1 MMNSRM
7 RKVAFCLLSAGLV
20 GSLGVAAFE
29 WKTARDVK
37 AIAADDENSW
47 RRKTELVIESL
58 RQSEEKHAAAL
69 LDIRRL
75 QAASERNEAGV
86 AERSSVDSESDL
98 TPAVSSPL
106 SPAVVLDAYQQLAT
120 ARLAQAQSLKTAK
133 VVGRQSSALR
143 LIKEAAELR
152 SITDNILKLA
162 RADSQKL
169 QDSVSKFWIN
179 LMPQL
184 RNGAIDW
191 LSETSLLAIK
201 EHRWTV
207 SNRLPVDN
215 LMAISPDGRTTAVF
229 QSLPIDRTAAKLPRI
244 AGKIRIYD
252 LKTGDLSS
260 EFDVSIDRSST
271 LVAGSLFFQQ
281 KGQTLALATLPGFSG
296 FGRPTEVTIQRFDAA
311 TGAADELRVLNLE
324 GNTQARDLSLQAIAD
339 GERILIKSFLKGNV
353 WNVTDGR
360 QIRSFSG
367 DEIVSVNSDKYV
379 LVMKNST
386 SAEAELVDIE
396 LGTTLRSI
404 KLPGGN
410 VTKFRG
416 AKPLKTAVALNMNR
430 LVSIIKGGQSTGSMA
445 SNTLVISDS
454 ATGNVVAEYP
464 LSGEGAT
471 FDVSSDGRFIAAIS
485 SESVMLIDARS
496 GVVLKSAGHPPPPAA
511 QAGQQRSSQP
521 GSFSWKPLS
530 IGFVPNQTKLVTIM
544 QGLHQRRAKGTLL
557 QLWDVSIS
565 QTSNNLIFQQKYAVT
580 DIAVDG
586 ANRGFVTSG
595 ADGSVREFNAK
606 GEQGWVTA
614 VERPGLFPAPTAS
627 HFDSAGESF
636 RIDSQDKV
644 RLFDVATGML
654 RKEVPREHFLARAT
668 NGNLAII
675 REGKQ
680 NQQVVMYDIAT
691 DKILTKFADARW
703 QKVRSVRFSP
713 DNRHVIGAVPVGR
726 GLQILVSQIAD
737 GQTVSSIN
745 AEMASNFPLFHQS
758 AKNVALSS
766 DGTKLALIRSDRS
779 EPPVFSVYNLP
790 GGQRAGEWRLEH
802 GEKPTNTRF
811 SYRLAFDGPQHHL
824 VIQEVVD
831 SEVTVYLW
839 DLNNPEGKEISSG
852 WYAHQVQAKLL
863 IDGTRVLITGQ
874 KQPEDRPLDRPLDP
888 PFAAFELWD
897 VATGELL
904 ASGGSEETTST
915 DVVHYDRADAF
926 AVCSGRFDSNNK
938 CEVLSGR
945 TGEVVVTVLQQVTNK
960 SPDGRFLIL
969 ENDSDLIAQRVV
981 DLSDP
986 ERNFSITG
994 DVAGFSPDGRYCL
1007 TNTIDAKTRD
1017 TTRHV
1022 LWDLEEGRS
1031 LEIELSPA
1039 SLKYGSFV
1047 PIGGRIPFSRDGR
1060 FLVINDED
1068 ATLKILDL
1076 KSEKPVGNINLR
1088 HGNFIP
1094 ESDSFV
1100 VSGFEFNPD
1109 ASQLAIQVN
1118 GQIRFYDLAN
1128 GSVSSVVRRA
1138 GHLTGSAQA
1147 VTVSPDAR
1155 YVVSGSGDRTV
1166 CIWSRETGAFLSMLD
1181 GFESPVADLAFSL
1194 DGRRVAVLESAGHC
1208 SMWSVATDD
1217 RQGIPDIAFLWRVAL
1232 LPSEN
1237 SEPPQ
1242 QPGVVTFDKAD
1253 GYIAVSSNVAIQL
1266 LDVKTGKLHHQL
1278 VVPDASDAVV
1288 ACRFTPD
1295 AGLVAAYGDGTI
1307 RVWDTATHSV
1317 ARSWH
1322 TGQTQL
1328 AAIAVNDDGSLLAT
1342 AGDDVRIWQL
1352 NSNELLFRVNLHK
1365 DIVSAIA
1372 FHTGNRLVSAS
1383 RDGTFV
1389 VWKPEDLRTALIPLG
1404 LDWSTG
1410 SPGASVKQDTTPN
1423 KSLSPGGPPT
1433 ENHLTPKE
1441 IITDASVESAWDVKE
1456 VARISSTLKTT
1467 FEKALKAKPTDTYQ
1481 EEYREET
1488 QFDLS
1493 PLEQVLE
1500 SAGSTDKETRRQA
1513 VVALGQRFQKN
1524 KLTLPVLLSALKD
1537 ADLRVRDAA
1546 VEALGATE
1554 APGAIVVQPLLDTIR
1569 DAESIRSE
1577 VDVFIVDSL
1586 QRSITMQLVNY
1597 GSEAVLPLAAALSDK
1612 DAIVRKLAVMSLAQL
1627 GESAVPAVA
1636 ALTEAATDPE
1646 TKVRE
1651 RAIYALGRIGP
1662 KATSAVAALKSA
1674 LDDESDFVRQS
1685 AARSIWLVTGSS
1697 EGLVSVLAD
1706 IIESRSE
1713 GYAVRYAAETLASFG
1728 EDAQAALPA
1737 LRTALANSDEQF
1749 RGAVA
1754 GTILTL
1760 CPNDKDALNTLL
1772 TDFQTGQF
1780 INAQQLW
1787 KLRLVGPEARKNIVE
1802 TATPWLQDARY
1813 RVAAASVLGAVGPTA
1828 SAAVPTLRPFLKD
1841 RDRRLQRATF
1851 NALAQMGPEGLRVV
1865 IEETADSKEQL
1876 GQVATRIFG
1885 IIAPRPFGLMQAKAQ
1900 GIQVPPGIADGI
1912 PDGDEHVAGLIDLFN
1927 DDNARVSATAVFL
1940 LGRIGGSAEVGVQAA
1955 LANEDGMQMK
1965 TCAIL
1970 TLAQLNSTTLQTE
1983 KLIVGQLTDSDVDV
1997 RWSAMKALSE
2007 SEHISEAANAALKSA
2022 SENSDEE

>member
-1 MMNSRM
+1 MTRRM
-7 RKVAFCLLSAGLV
+7 KTVAFWLLSAGIV
-20 GSLGVAAFE
+20 GALGIAAFE
-29 WKTARDVK
+29 WKTARDAK
-37 AIAADDENSW
+37 AIAAANENS
-47 RRKTELVIESL
+47 RRRETDELIEAL
-58 RQSEEKHAAAL
+58 RQSEEKHTAAL
-69 LDIRRL
+69 LDIQRL
-75 QAASERNEAGV
+75 QAASERTEAAV
-86 AERSSVDSESDL
+86 ESQSADESEGDATAATSR
-98 TPAVSSPL
+98 PSPL
-106 SPAVVLDAYQQLAT
+106 SPAVVLDTYQQLAEG
-120 ARLAQAQSLKTAK
+120 RLAQARSLKTAK
-133 VVGRQSSALR
+133 VAGRQSSALR
-143 LIKEAAELR
+143 LIRQAAELR
-152 SITDNILKLA
+152 STTDNVLKLA
-162 RADSQKL
+162 GTDSQGL
-169 QDSVSKFWIN
+169 EDSVSKFWAN

-184 RNGAIDW
+184 RNEAIDW
-191 LSETSLLAIK
+191 LSETSLLAVK

-207 SNRLPVDN
+207 SNRLQVDN
-215 LMAISPDGRTTAVF
+215 LTAISPDGRTAAVF
-229 QSLPIDRTAAKLPRI
+229 QSLPIDRTAARSSKI

-252 LKTGDLSS
+252 LKTGDPSS
-260 EFDVSIDRSST
+260 EFDVSIDQSST

-281 KGQTLALATLPGFSG
+281 NGKTLALATLPRMYGY
-296 FGRPTEVTIQRFDAA
+296 GRPSKLAIQRFDAA
-311 TGAADELRVLNLE
+311 TGEADELQEVNLE
-324 GNTQARDLSLQAIAD
+324 GNGHSQNLSLQAIAD
-339 GERILIKSFLKGNV
+339 GELILLQGDV
-353 WNVTDGR
+353 WNVADGR

-367 DEIVSVNSDKYV
+367 DEIVHVGSGKYV
-379 LVMKNST
+379 LVMKRSA
-386 SAEAELVDIE
+386 SAEVDLVDVE

-404 KLPGGN
+404 KLPESVASNLMGG
-410 VTKFRG
+410 
-416 AKPLKTAVALNMNR
+416 APLKTAVASDMNR
-430 LVSIIKGGQSTGSMA
+430 LVSFFKGRRATGPTA

-454 ATGNVVAEYP
+454 TTGNVVAEYP
-464 LSGEGAT
+464 LAGEGAT

-485 SESVMLIDARS
+485 SASVMLIDARS

-530 IGFVPNQTKLVTIM
+530 IGFVPNQTKLVTVM
-544 QGLHQRRAKGTLL
+544 QGMHQRRSSGTLL
-557 QLWDVSIS
+557 QLWDMSIS
-565 QTSNNLIFQQKYAVT
+565 QTSNNLVFQQKHAVT
-580 DIAVDG
+580 DIAVGG
-586 ANRGFVTSG
+586 ANRGLVSSG
-595 ADGSVREFNAK
+595 ADGAIREFDAK
-606 GEQGWVTA
+606 GEQVWGTA
-614 VERPGLFPAPTAS
+614 VERPHLVAVSNES
-627 HFDSAGESF
+627 HFDSAGKSF
-636 RIDSQDKV
+636 RVAIQDNV
-644 RLFDVATGML
+644 RWFDVATGML
-654 RKEVPREHFLARAT
+654 RKELPREHFLAAAA

-675 REGKQ
+675 RDG
-680 NQQVVMYDIAT
+680 NQDRQVVIYDIAS

-713 DNRHVIGAVPVGR
+713 DNRHVIGVVPVGG

-745 AEMASNFPLFHQS
+745 GETASNSHLSFQG
-758 AKNVALSS
+758 ANNVAISS
-766 DGTKLALIRSDRS
+766 DGTKLALVRTDRS
-779 EPPVFSVYNLP
+779 QQPVFSVYNLP
-790 GGQRAGEWRLEH
+790 DGQKAGEWRIEH

-811 SYRLAFDGPQHHL
+811 SYKLAFDNSDHHL
-824 VIQEVVD
+824 LIQEVVGF
-831 SEVTVYLW
+831 EVSVHLW
-839 DLNNPEGKEISSG
+839 DLNDPEGKKVSSG

-874 KQPEDRPLDRPLDP
+874 KKPEDR

-897 VATGELL
+897 ADTGKIL
-904 ASGGSEETTST
+904 ASGGSAESNST
-915 DVVHYDRADAF
+915 EVVHYDGADTF
-926 AVCSGRFDSNNK
+926 AVCSGRYDSSNNQ

-945 TGEVVVTVLQQVTNK
+945 TGEVVVTVPQQVTKK

-969 ENDSDLIAQRVV
+969 ENDSDHMAQRVV
-981 DLSDP
+981 DLSNP
-986 ERNFSITG
+986 ERKFSITG

-1007 TNTIDAKTRD
+1007 TNAIDAKTRA

-1031 LEIELSPA
+1031 LEIDLSPA

-1047 PIGGRIPFSRDGR
+1047 PVGGRIPFSRDGR
-1060 FLVINDED
+1060 FLVMKDED

-1094 ESDSFV
+1094 ESESFV

-1128 GSVSSVVRRA
+1128 GSVSSVVPRA

-1155 YVVSGSGDRTV
+1155 YVVSGSRDRTV
-1166 CIWSRETGAFLSMLD
+1166 CVWSRETGAFLSMLD

-1194 DGRRVAVLESAGHC
+1194 DGRRIAVLESAGHC

-1217 RQGIPDIAFLWRVAL
+1217 RQGIPEIAFLWRVAL
-1232 LPSEN
+1232 PPSEN

-1328 AAIAVNDDGSLLAT
+1328 AAIAVNDDASLLAT

-1352 NSNELLFRVNLHK
+1352 NSSELLFRVNLHK

-1372 FHTGNRLVSAS
+1372 FHSGNRLVSAS

-1410 SPGASVKQDTTPN
+1410 SPGASVKQDTTPDE
-1423 KSLSPGGPPT
+1423 SLRAEGPPT

-1467 FEKALKAKPTDTYQ
+1467 FEKTLKAKPTDTYQ

-1546 VEALGATE
+1546 VEALGATD

-1597 GSEAVLPLAAALSDK
+1597 GSEAVSPLAAALSDK

-1646 TKVRE
+1646 TEVRE

-1662 KATSAVAALKSA
+1662 KAISAVAALKSA

-1685 AARSIWLVTGSS
+1685 AARSIWLVTDSS

-1749 RGAVA
+1749 CLAVA

-1760 CPNDKDALNTLL
+1760 SPNDEDALNALL
-1772 TDFQTGQF
+1772 TGFQTSQF
-1780 INAQQLW
+1780 INRQQLW
-1787 KLRLVGPEARKNIVE
+1787 KLRLAGPEARKKIVE
-1802 TATPWLQDARY
+1802 TATPWLHDARY
-1813 RVAAASVLGAVGPTA
+1813 RVAAASVLGAVGPAA

-1841 RDRRLQRATF
+1841 RDRQLQRATF
-1851 NALAQMGPEGLRVV
+1851 NALTQMGPEGLRVV
-1865 IEETADSKEQL
+1865 IEETGDSEEQF
-1876 GQVATRIFG
+1876 GQIATQIFG
-1885 IIAPRPFGLMQAKAQ
+1885 IIAPRPFGLMQAEAQ
-1900 GIQVPPGIADGI
+1900 GIQVPPGISDGI
-1912 PDGDEHVAGLIDLFN
+1912 PDGNEHVAGLIDLFG

-1940 LGRIGGSAEVGVQAA
+1940 LGRIGGSAAVAVQTA
-1955 LANEDGMQMK
+1955 LANADGKQQK

-1970 TLAQLNSTTLQTE
+1970 MLAQLDNTTLQAE
-1983 KLIVGQLTDSDVDV
+1983 KLIVGQLTDSDADV
-1997 RWSAMKALSE
+1997 RWAAMKALSE
-2007 SEHISEAANAALKSA
+2007 FEQLSEAANAALKSVA
-2022 SENSDEE
+2022 EVPDEE